1 MSQYCFCTFR
11 STIPAIAAQIDRL
24 VHRLFV
30 QGTKET
36 IAHDMAL
43 VAIEF
48 WMRHFVRRYASINL
62 QLLVSFVLA
71 GHKQTERTNRLAHVR
86 SHYSDPSDFQRRTHK
101 NPRIRLDEK
110 EPRISEKQHIYTVTF
125 CLRNSILVYNNYM
138 VICSLLHV
146 PRR

>member
-1 MSQYCFCTFR
+1 
-11 STIPAIAAQIDRL
+11 
-24 VHRLFV
+24 LFV

-71 GHKQTERTNRLAHVR
+71 VHKQTERTNRLAHVR

-110 EPRISEKQHIYTVTF
+110 EPRISEKQH
-125 CLRNSILVYNNYM
+125 RNNLFFTQQ
-138 VICSLLHV
+138 
-146 PRR
+146 